1 MKRNKIEMKV
11 VVLVVAVMAA
21 GAGFA
26 AQNGSCGVATNGTGL
41 TWIAPHRQVTEAQ
54 RDAEMFGMRCC
65 YRHDMEKFEKCHRS
79 LGGSRTGWAEAK
91 THQLQIEE
99 QYESVINPWLMET
112 SLSPLEQRLIRGY
125 KPTPEEALVPRKR
138 LLEKI
143 DVWNRVKW
151 AKGTFRGQK
160 ISFVDGCAS
169 YRDYDL
175 GFDEDTKK
183 GWPMKLRIDRDLVW
197 KYGNRDYVMA
207 HSDCAA
213 NIDSEIKK
221 DDYGGTDALR
231 SCWFLGFLNGE
242 LVDACDLGNVY
253 WDDDDEFFLNPENN
267 RLEIV
272 NAKTGDDRFELFLSL
287 WDYQGGF
294 HHFGTNETVIVDK
307 QHDCS
312 KVLVRPPEEKK

>member
-1 MKRNKIEMKV
+1 MKRNKIEMKAMV
-11 VVLVVAVMAA
+11 MGVAVMAA

-65 YRHDMEKFEKCHRS
+65 YRLDMEKLEKCHVKLTASR
-79 LGGSRTGWAEAK
+79 GGWYEYSIHRA
-91 THQLQIEE
+91 QINE

-151 AKGTFRGQK
+151 AKGTFCGQK

-169 YRDYDL
+169 
-175 GFDEDTKK
+175 
-183 GWPMKLRIDRDLVW
+183 
-197 KYGNRDYVMA
+197 
-207 HSDCAA
+207 
-213 NIDSEIKK
+213 
-221 DDYGGTDALR
+221 
-231 SCWFLGFLNGE
+231 
-242 LVDACDLGNVY
+242 
-253 WDDDDEFFLNPENN
+253 
-267 RLEIV
+267 
-272 NAKTGDDRFELFLSL
+272 
-287 WDYQGGF
+287 
-294 HHFGTNETVIVDK
+294 
-307 QHDCS
+307 
-312 KVLVRPPEEKK
+312 